1 VPLWLLE
8 AELWVA
14 ISFVVFV
21 LIAIKFG
28 VHRTVL
34 GALDSRGAAIK
45 AQLDEAK
52 RLKDEAEKLL
62 ADYQRKAREAEGEA
76 QAIIAQANTE
86 AKQIAADA
94 KTRLEEFVARRTKMA
109 ETKIAQAEQQALAEV
124 RAAAADAAV
133 KAAESIVAETAKGAE
148 GKALLETA
156 IKDVKSRLG

>member
-1 VPLWLLE
+1 MHILYE
-8 AELWVA
+8 AEFWVA
-14 ISFVVFV
+14 VSFVVFILV
-21 LIAIKFG
+21 ALRFG
-28 VHRTVL
+28 VHRMIA

-45 AQLDEAK
+45 AELEEAR
-52 RLKDEAEKLL
+52 RLKEEAEKLL
-62 ADYQRKAREAEGEA
+62 AEYKRKAREAEGEA
-76 QAIIAQANTE
+76 QAIIAQANSE

-109 ETKIAQAEQQALAEV
+109 ETKIGQAEQQAMAEV

-133 KAAESIVAETAKGAE
+133 KAAETIVAETAKGAE

>member
-1 VPLWLLE
+1 VDFLYGTDF
-8 AELWVA
+8 WVA
-14 ISFVVFV
+14 LSFVVFMLV
-21 LIAIKFG
+21 AFKFG
-28 VHRTVL
+28 VHRTIA

-45 AQLDEAK
+45 AELEEAK

-62 ADYQRKAREAEGEA
+62 AEYKRKAREAEGEA

-109 ETKIAQAEQQALAEV
+109 ETKIAQAEQQAMAEV

-133 KAAESIVAETAKGAE
+133 KAAETIVAETAKGQE
-148 GKALLETA
+148 GQALLENA
-156 IKDVKSRLG
+156 IKDVKARLG